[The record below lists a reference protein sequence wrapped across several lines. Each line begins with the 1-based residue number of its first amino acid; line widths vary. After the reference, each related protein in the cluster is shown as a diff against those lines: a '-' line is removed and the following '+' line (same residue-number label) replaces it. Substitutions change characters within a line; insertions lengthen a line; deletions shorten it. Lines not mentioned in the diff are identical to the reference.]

1 MKYPSTFFIF
11 LLVSGILILAAL
23 VSAAPPPPAD
33 GSASQLVESLGCR
46 GCHRIQDFGGSLAP
60 DLTAIGTRLTTA
72 EIAERLATH
81 SRPGENRLMP
91 SYTTLSTEEIDKLSS
106 YLYQLN

>member
-11 LLVSGILILAAL
+11 LVVWSLLVLVAL

-33 GSASQLVESLGCR
+33 GSAAQLIESLGCR

-60 DLTAIGTRLTTA
+60 DLTAIGTRLTSA
-72 EIAERLATH
+72 EIAELLATH

-91 SYTTLSTEEIDKLSS
+91 SYTTLSNEEIDKLSS
-106 YLYQLN
+106 YLYNLN

>member
-1 MKYPSTFFIF
+1 MKHF
-11 LLVSGILILAAL
+11 LLFSLLLMVGGLVFFTAL

-33 GSASQLVESLGCR
+33 GSAMQLIESLGCR

-72 EIAERLATH
+72 EIATWLATH
-81 SRPGENRLMP
+81 PRPGESQLMP

-106 YLYQLN
+106 YLYQLR

>member
-1 MKYPSTFFIF
+1 MKHFLSFSSLLIVGSLVIF
-11 LLVSGILILAAL
+11 TAL

-72 EIAERLATH
+72 EIAAWLTNH
-81 SRPGENRLMP
+81 PRPGESRLMP
-91 SYTTLSTEEIDKLSS
+91 SYTTLSIEEIDKLSS
-106 YLYQLN
+106 YLYQLR